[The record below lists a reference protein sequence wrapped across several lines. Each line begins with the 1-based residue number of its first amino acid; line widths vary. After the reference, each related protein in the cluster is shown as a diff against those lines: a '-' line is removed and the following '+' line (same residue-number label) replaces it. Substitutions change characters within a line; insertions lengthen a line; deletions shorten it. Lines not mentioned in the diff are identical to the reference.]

1 MSVISVQTK
10 KFGDLDT
17 ILTAGDD
24 SLLLSMMVRESRL
37 SPRRTS
43 KRI

>member
-17 ILTAGDD
+17 IPVSYTHLRCNSDGV
-24 SLLLSMMVRESRL
+24 LV
-37 SPRRTS
+37 P
-43 KRI
+43 